1 MRKFGVALTVGAI
14 LLITG
19 SLSWKAEATSAVKS
33 ETLPAMV
40 KKFSLIE
47 KAACGRMGQVLTA
60 GLHLEMRSSPLCVPP
75 LLAE

>member
-33 ETLPAMV
+33 EDAARDGQEILA
-40 KKFSLIE
+40 IE
-47 KAACGRMGQVLTA
+47 KAACGGW
-60 GLHLEMRSSPLCVPP
+60 GKYCPP
-75 LLAE
+75 GYTWRCGPARCACRPC